1 MNLSGLAVKRPV
13 TFLMLF
19 IALVGIGV
27 VAYVGLKMD
36 LFPQL
41 ELPMV
46 AVITQYS
53 GTSPEDIES
62 LITRPIE
69 EGVARVQ
76 NLDTLSS
83 QSREGISLVIAEFAW
98 GTGMDV
104 AERHV
109 RESIDLIKA
118 RLPDEAEEPLIFR
131 YDPTMM
137 PVMVISVSGKE
148 DLGELRYLAENE
160 IEPRL
165 ERIEGV
171 ASASTMGGEAREIQI
186 QTDRERLTARRIT
199 LGQLMDVVRR
209 ENVVIPAG
217 TIEEEDTEYTIRTL
231 GEYTSVPQ
239 IADTVVIYQNGVPIY
254 VKDVAKVVDG
264 AREQRQITRVNGK
277 PAVVISINRASG
289 ANTVDVSRRVL
300 SELKGIENSLKGID
314 LSVIMEQA
322 QIIEES
328 MNNLLRTIILA
339 VVLSGAILLVFL
351 RNLRATLVVL
361 ISIPVSIITTF
372 VAMNLAGVTMNIV
385 SMGGLALGV
394 GLFVDNSIVV
404 LESIF
409 RHRERGEPAHQGAI
423 IGSSEVTT
431 AITASTLTTI
441 CVFFPIVFVSGIAG
455 QIFRDMVLT
464 VTFSLVISLL
474 VALTL
479 VPLVSSHILHLGNSQ
494 SKGLAYS
501 LGGLIEKGIFIYE
514 KMLNWC
520 LTHRKLVLAIVGG
533 LGVLSLFV
541 MVRFVGVSFMPE
553 MDTGSINI
561 NIKRPV
567 GTTLGETDK
576 TFQKAEEIIREEVP
590 ELKTI
595 YAQLGAGAGFF
606 ALMSE
611 GSHAGSIQ
619 LDLVDRNK
627 RKRSTQEIESQLRMA
642 LSSALPESKVEFTA
656 GMQAGGMG
664 STTDADIEV
673 YGHDLS
679 QLQQLSQQI
688 TKEVEKVPGVV
699 DVTSSL
705 EEEGRPQL
713 SLEYNRDKLYDF
725 GLSTYAVSQLIK
737 TAIQGSVASQYRE
750 KGREYNILV
759 RLQEKDRAK
768 VEDLGKMEILTPGGA
783 YVKLADVVDINH
795 VRTPLSIERK
805 GQHRM
810 ADVSFRAVGRSLGD
824 ALSDVEAKVSKIDF
838 PSDFRWEIGGS
849 GEDMRQ
855 SLTWLVYALIIG
867 MILVYMV
874 MASEFESLRDPFI
887 MFLTIPLS
895 LTGVIWMLF
904 ITRTTLSIVSMIGII
919 MLMGIVINNSIVLV
933 DYTNLLRQRGKS
945 ISEAVRE
952 AGRIRFRP
960 VLMTALTTILAMIP
974 LALQIGSGAE
984 NWAPMARSVI
994 GGLLVGTLITL
1005 LIIPVIYTLFEER
1018 REKRKVRE

>member
-118 RLPDEAEEPLIFR
+118 RLPDDAEEPLIFR

-464 VTFSLVISLL
+464 VTFSLLISLL

-664 STTDADIEV
+664 STTDADIEI

-688 TKEVEKVPGVV
+688 AKEVEKVPGVV

-705 EEEGRPQL
+705 EKEGRPQL

-725 GLSTYAVSQLIK
+725 GLSTYVVSQLIK
-737 TAIQGSVASQYRE
+737 TAIQGSVASQYKE

-759 RLQEKDRAK
+759 RMQEKDRSK
-768 VEDLGKMEILTPGGA
+768 IENLEKIEILTPRG
-783 YVKLADVVDINH
+783 VHVRLADVVDINH